1 MSKKTPFVS
10 FKAVKQA
17 VSMAQVLDRY
27 GLAKTLAPRG
37 KDSLT
42 GPCPIH
48 HGANPTQFRVSPSK
62 NIWNCFG
69 GCPGGNVLDFV
80 AQMEKVDI
88 RQAAILLSEW
98 FSLAIEG
105 KPKQRDQRAAWPSA
119 GMSQKEVAPVA
130 EGPQGGPV
138 APSRATPPS
147 EEVPRQVGATAREE
161 PPQAQELAV
170 ITANAPL
177 PFAGLKNLDG
187 EHESLERMGI
197 TRQTADYFGAGY
209 CRKGMMKDRLAI
221 PIHNPKGELLA
232 YAGRAVGEGTAATE
246 LYKYPPAF
254 RRDLEVYNLNRAFWS
269 DQIEG
274 EGVIVVP
281 DFLDVFAIYEA
292 GYDNAVALMGSE
304 LSEAQALLLVRTLG
318 KRVKLTLLLPQDLP
332 GTVEM
337 LSRLAGVFHVRLV
350 RTQGN
355 LAKLTADCLH
365 ELL

>member
-17 VSMAQVLDRY
+17 VSMAQVLDHY
-27 GLAKTLAPRG
+27 GLMETLVPRG
-37 KDSLT
+37 RDSLT

-88 RQAAILLSEW
+88 RQAAILLSER
-98 FSLAIEG
+98 FSLDGEG
-105 KPKQRDQRAAWPSA
+105 KPKQRDQRLARPSA
-119 GMSQKEVAPVA
+119 GMPQKEVAPVA

-138 APSRATPPS
+138 APSRAAPPLVELPEQTALAAGQTP
-147 EEVPRQVGATAREE
+147 QTQE
-161 PPQAQELAV
+161 PAV
-170 ITANAPL
+170 ITANTPL
-177 PFAGLKNLDG
+177 PFALKNLDPD
-187 EHESLERMGI
+187 HESLERLGI

-232 YAGRAVGEGTAATE
+232 YAGRAIDKATAAAE
-246 LYKYPPAF
+246 LYKYPPTF
-254 RRDLEVYNLNRAFWS
+254 RRDLEVYNLHRAFWS

-274 EGVIVVP
+274 DGVIVVA
-281 DFLDVFAIYEA
+281 DFLDVFALYEA
-292 GYDNAVALMGSE
+292 GYDNAVALMGTD
-304 LSEAQALLLVRTLG
+304 LSEAQALRLVRTLG
-318 KRVKLTLLLPQDLP
+318 KRVKLTLLFAQDLP

-337 LSRLAGVFHVRLV
+337 LFRLVGAFHVRLV
-350 RTQGN
+350 RTEGSPAMLSPEDIEQ
-355 LAKLTADCLH
+355 
-365 ELL
+365 LL